1 MPFPGNEIASRN
13 KYLELKHWLMV
24 VNPDED
30 VTHDELAFV
39 CRKLELGP
47 EGRITNAASD
57 GRRPFAVDEFRQL
70 GSRAVVPDEVG
81 TLHVRVENLQDLERI
96 WNEENCYKITQKY
109 FFIVT
114 IYVCCVRF
122 PLCSCT
128 EILLLSSHQIGRFLK
143 FVETKFV
150 TKVAQIHSICLIF

>member
-30 VTHDELAFV
+30 VAHDELAFV

-109 FFIVT
+109 FLSWQSMFAVFDSLSVPAQK
-114 IYVCCVRF
+114 YFCYPVR
-122 PLCSCT
+122 PDWAIC
-128 EILLLSSHQIGRFLK
+128 EIRGDK
-143 FVETKFV
+143 
-150 TKVAQIHSICLIF
+150 ICDKSGPNS

>member
-13 KYLELKHWLMV
+13 KYLELKHWLMI

-30 VTHDELAFV
+30 VAHDELAFV

-81 TLHVRVENLQDLERI
+81 TLHVGVQDLQNLR
-96 WNEENCYKITQKY
+96 KY
-109 FFIVT
+109 FENVNL
-114 IYVCCVRF
+114 
-122 PLCSCT
+122 P
-128 EILLLSSHQIGRFLK
+128 LLS
-143 FVETKFV
+143 VETEYPG
-150 TKVAQIHSICLIF
+150 LISRESQGNVFLL

>member
-13 KYLELKHWLMV
+13 KYLELKHWLMI

-30 VTHDELAFV
+30 VAHDELAFV

-81 TLHVRVENLQDLERI
+81 TLHVGVQDLQNLR
-96 WNEENCYKITQKY
+96 KY
-109 FFIVT
+109 FENVNL
-114 IYVCCVRF
+114 
-122 PLCSCT
+122 P
-128 EILLLSSHQIGRFLK
+128 LLS
-143 FVETKFV
+143 VETEYPG
-150 TKVAQIHSICLIF
+150 LISRESQGDVFLL